1 MVESQRVP
9 MATLTHG
16 GFRVRGLDLFLRRST
31 GSNQQDLDLAERFY
45 SCMDIDLIRALAN
58 AKKVFV

>member
-1 MVESQRVP
+1 

-31 GSNQQDLDLAERFY
+31 GSNQQDLDLAERSY
-45 SCMDIDLIRALAN
+45 SCMDIDLIHALAN

>member
-1 MVESQRVP
+1 